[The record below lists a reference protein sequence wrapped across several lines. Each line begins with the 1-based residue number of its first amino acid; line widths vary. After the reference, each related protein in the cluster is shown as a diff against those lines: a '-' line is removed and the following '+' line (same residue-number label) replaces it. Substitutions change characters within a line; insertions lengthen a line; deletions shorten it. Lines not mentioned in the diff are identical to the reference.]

1 MKPERFRH
9 PFLSSILNSVV
20 AMIAV
25 RPFGSRD
32 GGKK

>member
-1 MKPERFRH
+1 
-9 PFLSSILNSVV
+9 LNSAAAFVV